1 LAQPFP
7 VRTFWLGKLPAGTH
21 SVSWDGLDENGQPV
35 VEVQNVTPAE
45 LERLKLTTATPE
57 QLTRTLPVNLLQV
70 AVEAGKERLFV
81 NFERAAD
88 ALRPNRRIRPFTT
101 SVVDRQENY
110 LVADFQG
117 GSVLRYSPD
126 WVLLDRWPRDHSRG
140 QGCEPIECEEAGV
153 DSKGNVFAMTGNGV
167 YRYGAEDGGEP
178 TRCPSNRLH
187 QVSKLRPCAR
197 IQNGQSRTREKARI
211 RRAVLRIRC

>member
-1 LAQPFP
+1 MERGSSAFAASSGAEDRKGESALQGAAGVERSFSLAEPSE
-7 VRTFWLGKLPAGTH
+7 VAMTVARHLAGGTH
-21 SVSWDGLDENGQPV
+21 SVSWDRLDENGQPV

-70 AVEAGKERLFV
+70 AVEAAKERLFV

-88 ALRPNRRIRPFTT
+88 ALRPNRRIRPFMT

-153 DSKGNVFAMTGNGV
+153 
-167 YRYGAEDGGEP
+167 
-178 TRCPSNRLH
+178 
-187 QVSKLRPCAR
+187 AR
-197 IQNGQSRTREKARI
+197 ETS
-211 RRAVLRIRC
+211 LP